1 MRPSGSA
8 FPPGMRR
15 GLAKSG
21 TGGAMDK
28 DDSLNI
34 QNDFF
39 NQARKD
45 KTRVLV
51 FLNSGRKI
59 TGRIKS
65 FDKFTV
71 ILESP
76 QGEQMI
82 FKHAIA
88 TVSNSKT
95 FGNFINFEPGAER
108 AKEPAKATP
117 STDRGEGGTPPG
129 GES

>member
-1 MRPSGSA
+1 
-8 FPPGMRR
+8 
-15 GLAKSG
+15 
-21 TGGAMDK
+21 MDK
-28 DDSLNI
+28 DDALNI

-39 NQARKD
+39 NQARKE

-71 ILESP
+71 ILESS

-95 FGNFINFEPGAER
+95 FGNFINFEQVSER
-108 AKEPAKATP
+108 GKEPAKAPPPSERGEEGTP
-117 STDRGEGGTPPG
+117 SG

>member
-1 MRPSGSA
+1 
-8 FPPGMRR
+8 
-15 GLAKSG
+15 
-21 TGGAMDK
+21 MDRE
-28 DDSLNI
+28 DPLNI

-45 KTRVLV
+45 KARVLV

-71 ILESP
+71 ILEGP

-88 TVSNSKT
+88 TVSSSKT
-95 FGNFINFEPGAER
+95 FGNFMNFEPAGEK
-108 AKEPAKATP
+108 AKEPPPAPASP
-117 STDRGEGGTPPG
+117 EGGEGEAPPG
-129 GES
+129 TGR

>member
-1 MRPSGSA
+1 MERE
-8 FPPGMRR
+8 
-15 GLAKSG
+15 
-21 TGGAMDK
+21 
-28 DDSLNI
+28 DSLNI

-45 KTRVLV
+45 KARVLV

-71 ILESP
+71 ILESS

-88 TVSNSKT
+88 TVSSSKT
-95 FGNFINFEPGAER
+95 FGISSTSTPTPREGAAR
-108 AKEPAKATP
+108 RRRMG
-117 STDRGEGGTPPG
+117 RGGG
-129 GES
+129 SSR

>member
-1 MRPSGSA
+1 
-8 FPPGMRR
+8 
-15 GLAKSG
+15 
-21 TGGAMDK
+21 MDR
-28 DDSLNI
+28 DNSLNI

-45 KTRVLV
+45 KARVLV
-51 FLNSGRKI
+51 FLNSGKKL

-71 ILESP
+71 ILESG

-88 TVSNSKT
+88 TVSSSRT
-95 FGNFINFEPGAER
+95 FGNFINFEGAAEKGKEVPR
-108 AKEPAKATP
+108 AEGSDKEAE
-117 STDRGEGGTPPG
+117 GEGNERTVAD
-129 GES
+129 

>member
-1 MRPSGSA
+1 
-8 FPPGMRR
+8 
-15 GLAKSG
+15 
-21 TGGAMDK
+21 MDR

-39 NQARKD
+39 NQARKE
-45 KTRVLV
+45 KARVLV

-71 ILESP
+71 ILETA

-88 TVSNSKT
+88 TVSSSKT
-95 FGNFINFEPGAER
+95 FGNFMNFDATAER
-108 AKEPAKATP
+108 TKSATRETPAPEERVSDEGAT
-117 STDRGEGGTPPG
+117 SD
-129 GES
+129 

>member
-1 MRPSGSA
+1 
-8 FPPGMRR
+8 
-15 GLAKSG
+15 
-21 TGGAMDK
+21 MDR

-45 KTRVLV
+45 KARVLV

-71 ILESP
+71 ILESA

-88 TVSNSKT
+88 TVSSSKT
-95 FGNFINFEPGAER
+95 FGNFINFDPAGDRPKDAAPEAPAAEAGAPG
-108 AKEPAKATP
+108 K
-117 STDRGEGGTPPG
+117 GPPP
-129 GES
+129 E

>member
-1 MRPSGSA
+1 
-8 FPPGMRR
+8 
-15 GLAKSG
+15 
-21 TGGAMDK
+21 MDR
-28 DDSLNI
+28 DDALNI

-45 KTRVLV
+45 KARVLV
-51 FLNSGRKI
+51 FLNSGRKL

-71 ILESP
+71 ILENG

-88 TVSNSKT
+88 TVTSVKT
-95 FGNFINFEPGAER
+95 FGNYMSFEGPAEKG
-108 AKEPAKATP
+108 KEPAKSVPRSEAGE
-117 STDRGEGGTPPG
+117 GEGGSG
-129 GES
+129 SD

>member
-1 MRPSGSA
+1 MEREDA
-8 FPPGMRR
+8 
-15 GLAKSG
+15 
-21 TGGAMDK
+21 
-28 DDSLNI
+28 LNI

-45 KTRVLV
+45 KARVLV

-65 FDKFTV
+65 FDKFTI
-71 ILESP
+71 ILESA

-88 TVSNSKT
+88 TVSSSKT
-95 FGNFINFEPGAER
+95 FGNFMNFESVPEKGKEAPR
-108 AKEPAKATP
+108 AP
-117 STDRGEGGTPPG
+117 SAPEGGEGETPPG
-129 GES
+129 AGP

>member
-1 MRPSGSA
+1 
-8 FPPGMRR
+8 
-15 GLAKSG
+15 
-21 TGGAMDK
+21 MDRE
-28 DDSLNI
+28 DSLNI

-45 KTRVLV
+45 KARVLV
-51 FLNSGRKI
+51 FLNSGRKL

-71 ILESP
+71 ILESA

-88 TVSNSKT
+88 TVINSKT
-95 FGNFINFEPGAER
+95 FGNFMNFDPGAEKG
-108 AKEPAKATP
+108 KEPVKAPATP
-117 STDRGEGGTPPG
+117 EGGVGERNPG
-129 GES
+129 TE

>member
-1 MRPSGSA
+1 
-8 FPPGMRR
+8 
-15 GLAKSG
+15 
-21 TGGAMDK
+21 MDR
-28 DDSLNI
+28 DNSLNI

-45 KTRVLV
+45 KARVLV
-51 FLNSGRKI
+51 FLNSGKKL

-71 ILESP
+71 ILESG

-88 TVSNSKT
+88 TVTSSRT
-95 FGNFINFEPGAER
+95 FGNFINFDGAAEKGKEAPRVEEPE
-108 AKEPAKATP
+108 KT
-117 STDRGEGGTPPG
+117 
-129 GES
+129 GESEGNDGGAAG

>member
-1 MRPSGSA
+1 
-8 FPPGMRR
+8 
-15 GLAKSG
+15 
-21 TGGAMDK
+21 MDR
-28 DDSLNI
+28 DDLLNI

-45 KTRVLV
+45 KARVLV

-71 ILESP
+71 ILESA

-88 TVSNSKT
+88 TVSSSKT
-95 FGNFINFEPGAER
+95 FGNFMNFDPVAEKG
-108 AKEPAKATP
+108 KEPPAPP
-117 STDRGEGGTPPG
+117 SAPEDGGDRKDP
-129 GES
+129 SAS

>member
-1 MRPSGSA
+1 MERE
-8 FPPGMRR
+8 
-15 GLAKSG
+15 
-21 TGGAMDK
+21 
-28 DDSLNI
+28 DSLNI

-45 KTRVLV
+45 KARVLV

-71 ILESP
+71 ILESS

-88 TVSNSKT
+88 TVSSSKT
-95 FGNFINFEPGAER
+95 FGNFIHFDPTSEKARETPR
-108 AKEPAKATP
+108 DPAAP
-117 STDRGEGGTPPG
+117 DGGEGEAPPG
-129 GES
+129 SGS

>member
-1 MRPSGSA
+1 
-8 FPPGMRR
+8 
-15 GLAKSG
+15 
-21 TGGAMDK
+21 MDREN
-28 DDSLNI
+28 SLNI

-45 KTRVLV
+45 KARVLV
-51 FLNSGRKI
+51 FLNSGKKL

-71 ILESP
+71 ILESG

-88 TVSNSKT
+88 TISSSKT
-95 FGNFINFEPGAER
+95 FGNYIHFETASEKG
-108 AKEPAKATP
+108 KEVPPARESTP
-117 STDRGEGGTPPG
+117 S
-129 GES
+129 GESPAGESD

>member
-1 MRPSGSA
+1 
-8 FPPGMRR
+8 
-15 GLAKSG
+15 
-21 TGGAMDK
+21 MDRE
-28 DDSLNI
+28 DSLNI

-39 NQARKD
+39 NQARKE
-45 KTRVLV
+45 KSRVLV

-71 ILESP
+71 ILESS

-88 TVSNSKT
+88 TVSSTKT
-95 FGNFINFEPGAER
+95 FGNFIRFDPATGRPKEGPREAPGADDE
-108 AKEPAKATP
+108 APPE
-117 STDRGEGGTPPG
+117 EGSSP
-129 GES
+129 E

>member
-1 MRPSGSA
+1 
-8 FPPGMRR
+8 
-15 GLAKSG
+15 
-21 TGGAMDK
+21 MDK
-28 DDSLNI
+28 DDALNI

-39 NQARKD
+39 NQARKE

-71 ILESP
+71 ILESS

-95 FGNFINFEPGAER
+95 FGNFINFEQGAER
-108 AKEPAKATP
+108 GK
-117 STDRGEGGTPPG
+117 
-129 GES
+129 

>member
-1 MRPSGSA
+1 MHGV
-8 FPPGMRR
+8 
-15 GLAKSG
+15 AK
-21 TGGAMDK
+21 TGIGGPMDR
-28 DDSLNI
+28 DDLLNI

-45 KTRVLV
+45 KARVLV

-71 ILESP
+71 ILESA

-88 TVSNSKT
+88 TVSSTKT
-95 FGNFINFEPGAER
+95 FGNFINFDPVAEKG
-108 AKEPAKATP
+108 KEPPAPP
-117 STDRGEGGTPPG
+117 SPPEDGGDRKDP
-129 GES
+129 SAS